1 MVFTKKKRTKK
12 KKMNSDLQINKIRNK
27 WTIVKLAPLKS
38 FIKRLTMLKITPN
51 LKPVI
56 KIIYAS
62 ENTPFEN
69 ALEEE
74 YPLLNICISDY
85 FPTCI

>member
-12 KKMNSDLQINKIRNK
+12 KKMNSDLQINKIRIK

-62 ENTPFEN
+62 ENTPF
-69 ALEEE
+69 
-74 YPLLNICISDY
+74 
-85 FPTCI
+85 

>member
-12 KKMNSDLQINKIRNK
+12 KKMNSGLQINKIRIK

-51 LKPVI
+51 LKPDI

-62 ENTPFEN
+62 ENTPF
-69 ALEEE
+69 
-74 YPLLNICISDY
+74 
-85 FPTCI
+85 

>member
-12 KKMNSDLQINKIRNK
+12 KKMNSGLQINKIRIK

-38 FIKRLTMLKITPN
+38 FIKRLTMLKITPH

-56 KIIYAS
+56 KIIYSS
-62 ENTPFEN
+62 ENTPF
-69 ALEEE
+69 
-74 YPLLNICISDY
+74 
-85 FPTCI
+85 

>member
-12 KKMNSDLQINKIRNK
+12 KKMNSGLQINKIRIK

-62 ENTPFEN
+62 ENTPF
-69 ALEEE
+69 
-74 YPLLNICISDY
+74 
-85 FPTCI
+85 

>member
-62 ENTPFEN
+62 ENTPF
-69 ALEEE
+69 
-74 YPLLNICISDY
+74 
-85 FPTCI
+85 